1 MEKGRKKDRNTK
13 KYPFLF
19 CLKRQKKFK
28 FSQIH
33 KYILFDLFLFVRFLA
48 EGDRKKLPQA
58 EIIIKIYQIS
68 LVEDEQEKEKKCRK
82 NTISAII
89 SFL

>member
-1 MEKGRKKDRNTK
+1 VEKGRKKDRNTK

-33 KYILFDLFLFVRFLA
+33 KSILFDLFLFVRFLA
-48 EGDRKKLPQA
+48 EGDRKKTAAGGNNNQDLPDFA
-58 EIIIKIYQIS
+58 RRRRAGER
-68 LVEDEQEKEKKCRK
+68 EKM
-82 NTISAII
+82 
-89 SFL
+89 